1 MSYSVALPLG
11 GYAGWKM
18 LTQTMERQKAAFAE
32 SAQIQTTEAYF
43 RKKIGSVTSAQ
54 DLVSDYRLL
63 SVALGAFGLDEDIRS
78 TYFIRKVL
86 SEGTTDPKSFAN
98 KLTDKSYQALS
109 AAFGFGPGETPR
121 TSEPGFADTIL
132 KKFETRAFETAVGAQ
147 NDAMRIALNA
157 ERSLPE
163 MAASGATNNTLWYQ
177 IIGSE
182 PLSAYMQGALGLPD
196 SIAALDVD
204 RQLDIYKAKARAVF
218 GSDAVA
224 QLASGKT
231 MDKMTRNYLIRD
243 QIENGTTVANSPALQ
258 ILQASRASGG
268 TNILSLLL

>member
-1 MSYSVALPLG
+1 
-11 GYAGWKM
+11 
-18 LTQTMERQKAAFAE
+18 
-32 SAQIQTTEAYF
+32 
-43 RKKIGSVTSAQ
+43 
-54 DLVSDYRLL
+54 
-63 SVALGAFGLDEDIRS
+63 
-78 TYFIRKVL
+78 
-86 SEGTTDPKSFAN
+86 
-98 KLTDKSYQALS
+98 
-109 AAFGFGPGETPR
+109 
-121 TSEPGFADTIL
+121 
-132 KKFETRAFETAVGAQ
+132 
-147 NDAMRIALNA
+147 MRIALNA